1 LTSGF
6 DNISISSVKVFK
18 KIYFAAALTILV
30 VFVLLIKCSNP
41 SAPGS
46 LFFVQPE
53 NIEPAQP
60 SQYGLV
66 IVVHGWIEKGGNDWP
81 EDMAKEI
88 AKKVDSDLWLCGYFD
103 WPEGADRINPT
114 NAAKFARDTAGPKL
128 ADEIIQKFGNVRH
141 IHLIGHSCG
150 CWVINK
156 AAEILAE
163 KTQADLQLT
172 FLDAYVPMGW
182 QENKLGDIKVTEGRV
197 FWAEHY
203 FTRDYTIG
211 FTEVTLTNAH
221 NVDISALDSGIKDHK
236 FPWRW
241 YYATITG
248 QYPKSMFSDGTEYE
262 FIVDG
267 IEYGFARSKEADGEK
282 TWQKSLTLPPGN
294 EPISLSPKN

>member
-1 LTSGF
+1 M
-6 DNISISSVKVFK
+6 NISK
-18 KIYFAAALTILV
+18 KTYFALPPVIALVII
-30 VFVLLIKCSNP
+30 LLIRCSGH

-46 LFFVQPE
+46 LFFVRQD
-53 NIEPAQP
+53 NFKPAQS
-60 SQYGLV
+60 SQYGLIV
-66 IVVHGWIEKGGNDWP
+66 VVHGWIEKGGNDWP
-81 EDMAKEI
+81 EDMAAKI
-88 AKKVDSDLWLCGYFD
+88 AKRVDSDLWLCGYFD

-114 NAAKFARDTAGPKL
+114 DAAKFAKDTAGPKL

-163 KTQADLQLT
+163 NTTADLHLT
-172 FLDAYVPMGW
+172 FLDAYIPMGW
-182 QENKLGDIKVTEGRV
+182 QESKLGDIKTAEGKS

-203 FTRDYTIG
+203 FTRDYTFG
-211 FTEVTLTNAH
+211 FTEVTLTNAY
-221 NVDISALDSGIKDHK
+221 NVDITTLDSGIKDHK

-248 QYPKSMFSDGTEYE
+248 EYPKSIFSDGPQFE

-267 IEYGFARSKEADGEK
+267 IEYGFASSREASGEQA
-282 TWQKSLTLPPGN
+282 WQQSLTLPAGN
-294 EPISLSPKN
+294 KPLSLNPK

>member
-1 LTSGF
+1 MKVSG
-6 DNISISSVKVFK
+6 
-18 KIYFAAALTILV
+18 KIYFAAALVIALVIIL
-30 VFVLLIKCSNP
+30 LLRCNRH

-53 NIEPAQP
+53 NFKPAQS
-60 SQYGLV
+60 SQYGLIV
-66 IVVHGWIEKGGNDWP
+66 VVHGWIEKGGNDWP
-81 EDMAKEI
+81 EDMAAEI
-88 AKKVDSDLWLCGYFD
+88 AKRVDPDIWLCGYFD

-114 NAAKFARDTAGPKL
+114 DAAKFAKDTAGPRL
-128 ADEIIQKFGNVRH
+128 ADEIIQQFDDIEH

-163 KTQADLQLT
+163 KTTADLHLT

-182 QENKLGDIKVTEGRV
+182 QQSRLGDIKTAEGRGC
-197 FWAEHY
+197 WSEHY

-221 NVDISALDSGIKDHK
+221 NVDITALDEGVKDHK

-241 YYATITG
+241 YYATIAG
-248 QYPKSMFSDGTEYE
+248 QYPESIFSDSTEYE
-262 FIVDG
+262 FIFDG
-267 IEYGFARSKEADGEK
+267 IEYGFARSKEASGEQA
-282 TWQKSLTLPPGN
+282 WLRSLTLPAGN
-294 EPISLSPKN
+294 KPVSFSP